1 MTHQTHAYHIVNP
14 SPWPL
19 TGAFS
24 ALLLTSGLVIWFHY
38 NSTTLLSLGLLA
50 NILTIYQWWRDII
63 REGTYQGH
71 HTPIVQKGL
80 RYGIILF
87 IVSEV
92 FFFAGFFWAFYHSS
106 LVPTHDLG
114 GCWPPTGITPL
125 NPLEVP
131 LLNTSVLLASGV
143 SITWAHHSLIEGKRN
158 HINQAL
164 LITILLGLYFTI
176 LQASEYFET
185 SFSISDG
192 IYGSTFFI
200 ATGFHGLHVIIG
212 STFLIVCLLRQLKF
226 HFTSKH
232 HFGFEAA
239 AWYWHFVDVVWLFLY
254 VSIYWWGSYSLSI
267 INITDFQ
274 LVDSENTRKRV
285 INLFIIITIN
295 ILLSFSL
302 VLVAFWLPQ
311 INLYSEKANP
321 YECGFDPT
329 SSARL
334 PFSIKFFL
342 VAITFLLFDLEIA
355 LLLPLPWAIQTTN
368 IYTIITAAFILVT
381 ILALGLI
388 YEWSQKGLEWTE

>member
-38 NSTTLLSLGLLA
+38 NSTILLSLGLLA
-50 NILTIYQWWRDII
+50 NVLTIYQWWRDII

-87 IVSEV
+87 IVSEI

-267 INITDFQ
+267 NNITDFQ

-295 ILLSFSL
+295 ILLSLTL

-368 IYTIITAAFILVT
+368 TPTIITAAFILVT
-381 ILALGLI
+381 ILALGLS

>member
-1 MTHQTHAYHIVNP
+1 MFCSRNQTAIIKSNFQRKNLPYLYHALIL
-14 SPWPL
+14 SSTL
-19 TGAFS
+19 IIS
-24 ALLLTSGLVIWFHY
+24 AYCSAYSSFR
-38 NSTTLLSLGLLA
+38 A
-50 NILTIYQWWRDII
+50 
-63 REGTYQGH
+63 
-71 HTPIVQKGL
+71 KGL

-143 SITWAHHSLIEGKRN
+143 SITWAHHSLIEGNRN

-267 INITDFQ
+267 NNTTDFQ
-274 LVDSENTRKRV
+274 SVNSEKTQKRV
-285 INLFIIITIN
+285 INLLIIITIN
-295 ILLSFSL
+295 ITLSFILISI
-302 VLVAFWLPQ
+302 AFWLPQ

-368 IYTIITAAFILVT
+368 TTTIIATAFILVT
-381 ILALGLI
+381 ILALGLG
-388 YEWSQKGLEWTE
+388 YEWTQKGLEWTE

>member
-19 TGAFS
+19 TGALS

-38 NSTTLLSLGLLA
+38 NSTILLSLGLLT

-143 SITWAHHSLIEGKRN
+143 SITWAHHSLIEGNRN

-164 LITILLGLYFTI
+164 LITIILGLYFTI

-200 ATGFHGLHVIIG
+200 TTGFHGLHVIIG
-212 STFLIVCLLRQLKF
+212 STFLIICLLRQLKF

-267 INITDFQ
+267 NNTTDFQ
-274 LVDSENTRKRV
+274 SVNSEKTQKRV
-285 INLFIIITIN
+285 INLLIIITIN
-295 ILLSFSL
+295 ITLSFILISI
-302 VLVAFWLPQ
+302 AFWLPQ

-368 IYTIITAAFILVT
+368 TTTIITTAFILVT
-381 ILALGLI
+381 ILALGLS
-388 YEWSQKGLEWTE
+388 YEWTQKGLEWTE